1 MQSNHFSYV
10 VSTVVAMFWVVV
22 LIYLGVHKTYLAG
35 LFKKFR
41 FPASYPGIASG
52 GMGCG
57 PGVITFINSGSE
69 PTERD
74 CFIEWEVPRRKYNSV
89 LSGGKWTLCT

>member
-1 MQSNHFSYV
+1 
-10 VSTVVAMFWVVV
+10 MFWVVV
-22 LIYLGVHKTYLAG
+22 LIDLRVHKTYLAG

-57 PGVITFINSGSE
+57 PGVVTFINSGSE
-69 PTERD
+69 PTERTASSNGKYQGESTILY
-74 CFIEWEVPRRKYNSV
+74 CLEASGHFVPEV
-89 LSGGKWTLCT
+89 